1 MQLLGPTC
9 RISESSQDIR
19 NIGRG
24 LELIKW
30 ARLSIGR
37 RGRRCIAFGCR
48 SRRASWRRRNATGTK
63 GYHNA
68 WHRSII
74 ACCVYQKLPANF
86 GCSYDQR
93 YFNSVSSKSA
103 QDTPTFVASQA
114 GGSSKSSA
122 SIFAQFLSTHQLRV
136 KTTKVWITFS
146 TFDLIILRFFAPFS
160 TSSSSFCLVGG
171 GGGGGRGLT
180 AALAAFDPAFSFFDG
195 RLVSFADLPMMSP
208 VASRNWGY
216 DEED

>member
-1 MQLLGPTC
+1 MQLLGPPC

-122 SIFAQFLSTHQLRV
+122 SISAQFLSTPSAQSQDDKSLDHLLNLRPHHPPLLR
-136 KTTKVWITFS
+136 TFLHIFIEFLPS
-146 TFDLIILRFFAPFS
+146 RRMRRWGKGSDC
-160 TSSSSFCLVGG
+160 SS
-171 GGGGGRGLT
+171 RGLRPGF
-180 AALAAFDPAFSFFDG
+180 LLLRRPLGEF
-195 RLVSFADLPMMSP
+195 R
-208 VASRNWGY
+208 
-216 DEED
+216 